1 MGRGGLWWAVGP
13 RQVAAGKGEAMTT
26 TAKESVDRIPSTP
39 RNDAVIAAAM
49 ENAADLGLTED
60 QEEFWSEVLGQV
72 SDAVTR

>member
-1 MGRGGLWWAVGP
+1 
-13 RQVAAGKGEAMTT
+13 MTT

-60 QEEFWSEVLGQV
+60 REEFWSEVLGQV